1 MPKANRDAARV
12 AVEKFIKKQ
21 KLLDMDMTL
30 NDLSRKI
37 GNDVDPLAG
46 YTFAWDKYVYDIADV
61 AIEAAELPASLR
73 GSVLERRAKVT
84 GLLDMNTRISEL
96 MDLTVETGIDE
107 VAGYIYTEDKNT
119 FIVASVADEL
129 GMPIER

>member
-1 MPKANRDAARV
+1 MPKTNRDAARV
-12 AVEKFIKKQ
+12 AVEKFIKSQ

-46 YTFAWDKYVYDIADV
+46 YTFAWDKYVYDIAEMAV
-61 AIEAAELPASLR
+61 EATELPASVR
-73 GSVLERRAKVT
+73 AAVLERRGKVT
-84 GLLDMNTRISEL
+84 GLLDMNVRISEL

-107 VAGYIYTEDKNT
+107 VAGYVYTEDKNT
-119 FIVASVADEL
+119 FIVASVADEM
-129 GMPIER
+129 MPGR